1 MMLRK
6 PRVVQAIKFRILPA
20 LDTVLM
26 FEGQRYLAVG
36 SKLHTNAK
44 GALVP
49 LIEWRSHCA
58 TCGDPFNFFTK
69 LQASHPN
76 RRCPSHHKPRQPVSA
91 AGRVRQRNYK
101 TSRRPK
107 KPTR

>member
-1 MMLRK
+1 MMIRK

-58 TCGDPFNFFTK
+58 TCGERSTAMTSTP
-69 LQASHPN
+69 AAI
-76 RRCPSHHKPRQPVSA
+76 PRGVPLPPDRDTPPMIAAAAAGINVSA
-91 AGRVRQRNYK
+91 RATGEAAA
-101 TSRRPK
+101 SE
-107 KPTR
+107 